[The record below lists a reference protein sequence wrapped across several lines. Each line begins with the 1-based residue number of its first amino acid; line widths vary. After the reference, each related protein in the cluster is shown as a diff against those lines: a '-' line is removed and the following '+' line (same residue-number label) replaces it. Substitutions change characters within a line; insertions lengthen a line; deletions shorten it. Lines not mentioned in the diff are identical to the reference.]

1 MVTVTLSD
9 RHKDIYRRVIAAVSE
24 GKPSTLDDLL
34 APDLVDHNPV
44 PDQPPG
50 RDGFKAWMAAARS
63 SFPDF
68 SGTVEA
74 VLGEDDL
81 VAGHVIWRGTHR
93 GPFLGLPPSGR
104 EVSIDAFHIVRFSSE
119 RIAEWWGN
127 ADLLGVV
134 NQIGGRIKPSD

>member
-1 MVTVTLSD
+1 MTLSD